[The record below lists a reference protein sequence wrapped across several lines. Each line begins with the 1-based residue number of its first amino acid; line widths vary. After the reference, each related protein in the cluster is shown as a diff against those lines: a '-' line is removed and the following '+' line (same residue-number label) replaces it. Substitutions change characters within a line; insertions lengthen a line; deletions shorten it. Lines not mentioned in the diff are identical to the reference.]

1 MLRIAIVDDD
11 AKFQKQL
18 EEFIARFFQHEAGQ
32 YSVRRYGDGVT
43 FLSEYQ
49 SNFDIVIID
58 IMMPL
63 MNGIE
68 VAYKIR
74 DQDKNVLVM
83 FITGTADFAIRGYE
97 VSAVD
102 YILKPLSYEADFKYK
117 FGRVVEKANA
127 RRPRSKE
134 LVLKD
139 DRGRFVKLAVDD
151 LIYVAKDRDNALYH
165 TAQGVFSQRIPMFKV
180 KEFLEG
186 EPAFAAVNSGCLVNM
201 AFVNNISGNLVELSS
216 GERLVLS
223 RSRKKASY
231 ERFFDYM
238 DN

>member
-18 EEFIARFFQHEAGQ
+18 KEFISRFFQHDADRF
-32 YSVRRYGDGVT
+32 SLRCYGDGVT

-49 SNFDIVIID
+49 SDFDIVIID

-68 VAYKIR
+68 VAHKIR
-74 DQDKNVLVM
+74 DQDKDVLVL

-102 YILKPLSYEADFKYK
+102 YILKPLSYETDFKFK
-117 FGRVVEKANA
+117 FERVV
-127 RRPRSKE
+127 RRADALKSRRKE

-139 DRGRFVKLAVDD
+139 ERGRFIKLAADE

-165 TAQGVFSQRIPMFKV
+165 TTQGVFSQRIPMFKV
-180 KEFLEG
+180 TESLQG
-186 EPAFAAVNSGCLVNM
+186 EAAFAAVNSGCLVNM
-201 AFVNNISGNLVELSS
+201 AFINNISGSVVELSS

-223 RSRKKASY
+223 RGKKKAFY
-231 ERFFDYM
+231 ECFFDYM
-238 DN
+238 DH

>member
-18 EEFIARFFQHEAGQ
+18 EEFILRFFQYETDQ
-32 YSVRRYGDGVT
+32 FCLRCYSDGVT

-49 SNFDIVIID
+49 SDFDIVVID

-68 VAYKIR
+68 VAHKIR

-127 RRPRSKE
+127 RKLRCKE

-139 DRGRFVKLAVDD
+139 DRGRFIKLAVDD

-165 TAQGVFSQRIPMFKV
+165 TTQGVFTQRIPMFKV
-180 KEFLEG
+180 KESLQG
-186 EPAFAAVNSGCLVNM
+186 EAAFAAVNSGCLANM
-201 AFVNNISGNLVELSS
+201 AFINNISGNLVELFN

-223 RSRKKASY
+223 RSRKKAFY
-231 ERFFDYM
+231 ERFFDYT